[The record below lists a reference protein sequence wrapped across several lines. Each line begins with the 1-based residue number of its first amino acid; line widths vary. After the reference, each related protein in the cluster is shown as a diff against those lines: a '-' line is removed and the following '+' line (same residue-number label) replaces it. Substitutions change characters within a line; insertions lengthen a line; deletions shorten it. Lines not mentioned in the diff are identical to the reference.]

1 MFKSEEEIRQE
12 MLRHIQNTID
22 KSQNSLIYDAVSPA
36 AIEFANFYLKLQG
49 IADKQDVEKLEDEE
63 LERFVYQRTGI
74 KRKPATKASTIVII
88 SGQEGTKI
96 PKGSL
101 VSTGKINFIT
111 TEDTTIGINGQTSVV
126 VECEEYGSI
135 GNVPAN
141 TIVIFPVTI
150 LGAVDVYNPEPVI
163 NGYDA
168 ESDKELRQRYYEK
181 LQRPAKAGNKYHYE
195 QWAKEV
201 VGVGGVR
208 VVPRWNGPLTV
219 KVIII
224 DSNGQP
230 ASEDLVDRVFNHIE
244 GERPFGADVTVVS
257 AIPVE
262 IDISVNLV
270 LADGYTEQ
278 QVKNYISKNIADYL
292 KSIAFKTNYVS
303 YAQIGSIILDTEGV
317 LDYSN
322 LQINGGISNIP
333 IGDEEVAIMGVIE

>member
-1 MFKSEEEIRQE
+1 MFRSQEEILQE
-12 MLRHIQNTID
+12 MLKNIQNTID
-22 KSQNSLIYDAVSPA
+22 KSQNSLVHDALSPA
-36 AIEFANFYLKLQG
+36 AIELANFYLLLEEVASKLD
-49 IADKQDVEKLEDEE
+49 IENLEGEE

-74 KRKPATKASTIVII
+74 RRKPATKATTIVII
-88 SGQEGTKI
+88 SGQEGAKVS
-96 PKGSL
+96 KGDL
-101 VSTGKINFIT
+101 VGAENIKFVIQ
-111 TEDTTIGINGQTSVV
+111 EDKTIGETGQITVL
-126 VECEEYGSI
+126 VECELPGSI
-135 GNVPAN
+135 GNVPAGA
-141 TIVIFPVTI
+141 IKYFPVSI
-150 LGAVDVYNPEPVI
+150 PGVVDVYNPEAVT

-168 ESDKELRQRYYEK
+168 ETDDELRKRYYEK

-244 GERPFGADVTVVS
+244 AERPFGADVTVVS
-257 AIPVE
+257 AEPVE
-262 IDISVNLV
+262 INISVDLV

-278 QVKNYISKNIADYL
+278 QVKEYISKNISEYL
-292 KSIAFKTNYVS
+292 KSIAFKINYVS